1 MNKSN
6 YRIQVAHNGNLGLLF
21 DHMKVHLPKKDYFVY
36 HLSKN
41 DVHFRADVYKGKN
54 SSSDKFVARIDFN
67 KTGWLEEKIIVR
79 LDGNLTPT
87 IINTINAGVMGY
99 VVKYHGH
106 IK

>member
-1 MNKSN
+1 MCTICQRMILIWGVKYN
-6 YRIQVAHNGNLGLLF
+6 
-21 DHMKVHLPKKDYFVY
+21 
-36 HLSKN
+36 
-41 DVHFRADVYKGKN
+41 KGKN